1 MVNQELDYAVPW
13 RPFTLAWI
21 FAAAIIIGVAL
32 MRGRIF
38 VSILFTCIVLVW
50 VNFCSTVVHYALDA
64 EEFTKWPVVGPAFVR
79 FQSHHFPK
87 WIKCIYQKPVL
98 DLVGELNPFA
108 VINLAS
114 PLLLFR
120 IHSHEVFVSW
130 ASLMAAGSY
139 AMICHRWAHLPPR
152 VRPAF
157 VNALQHAH
165 LALRPEVHWRHHAL
179 AVHPG
184 RVFVPN
190 FDLSFGWSNAV
201 MNPVF
206 RRLPSPRIWLGIMA
220 ALILGQV
227 PLLTFLLRWL
237 ER

>member
-1 MVNQELDYAVPW
+1 MVNQELDYEIPW
-13 RPFTLAWI
+13 RPLTIAWLVASIVILAI
-21 FAAAIIIGVAL
+21 ALGRGHIVVSIVFAAV
-32 MRGRIF
+32 
-38 VSILFTCIVLVW
+38 VLLW

-64 EEFTKWPVVGPAFVR
+64 DEFNKWPIVGAAFVR

-87 WIKCIYQKPVL
+87 WINVIHQKPVL

-108 VINLAS
+108 IINLVS

-120 IHSHEVFVSW
+120 MHSREVFVTW
-130 ASLMAAGSY
+130 ASLMLVGGY

-152 VRPAF
+152 ARPAF
-157 VNALQHAH
+157 ATALQRAR

-179 AVHPG
+179 AVNPG
-184 RVFVPN
+184 PVFVPN

-206 RRLPSPRIWLGIMA
+206 RRLPSPRLWLIIMA

-227 PLLTFLLRWL
+227 PLLTLLLRWL